1 MAEFPLGEESCHVT
15 HSFTGQFIDH
25 LLHGSTMLGTLLEMN
40 LEKQEIVRQMHYEI
54 EQTGCT

>member
-25 LLHGSTMLGTLLEMN
+25 LLHGSTMLGTLLELN
-40 LEKQEIVRQMHYEI
+40 LEK
-54 EQTGCT
+54 